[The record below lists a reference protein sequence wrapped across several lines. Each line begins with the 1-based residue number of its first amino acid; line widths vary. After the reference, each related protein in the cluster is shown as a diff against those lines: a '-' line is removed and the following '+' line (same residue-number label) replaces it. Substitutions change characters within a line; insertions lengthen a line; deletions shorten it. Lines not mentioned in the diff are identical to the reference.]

1 MRTLTLK
8 PYVLNGVGE
17 RPPVDHWTPGFRVV
31 PIDLLEN
38 GDLKQ
43 QLAKLG
49 FDVNSAENVHVGYL
63 TAPWGDHPRFALAV
77 AKSDNPH
84 DGDMVAISLEKAPLS
99 PAGEYFGDPMLIEL
113 SEAVQRRRNKV
124 MVLENETGSPEFLPV
139 TERCSRR

>member
-63 TAPWGDHPRFALAV
+63 TASWGDHPRLALAV
-77 AKSDNPH
+77 AKCNNPQ
-84 DGDMVAISLEKAPLS
+84 DGDEIVVSLEKAPPS
-99 PAGEYFGDPMLIEL
+99 PIGDYFGDPMLIEL
-113 SEAVQRRRNKV
+113 AEAVRRRREK
-124 MVLENETGSPEFLPV
+124 
-139 TERCSRR
+139 